1 MLIAYNNDIE
11 FRSRW
16 YHIQTE
22 DNGLKDGHIT
32 TTVFYSGQILDSK
45 TTSYLDA
52 IRDISDTE
60 EQNRIIK
67 NAMTTQHKYFY
78 TKLYEGTYE
87 ALVNASQKAGTLHN
101 NLHSVSGGDVAKV
114 SSSSSGGGV
123 KAAPPSALRVS
134 SLSSSSAAAAA
145 GMSGGAPSGVRM
157 ESPSSSRLGK
167 PDILRAS
174 QQLPSASKSLG
185 SFSPLS
191 VGGVKSST
199 GLPLRVGASGDAARG
214 GGRQQR
220 LTRALTQ
227 SQGVASEAF
236 EARAYRG
243 VLWPKEDL
251 SVDSL
256 VAMLLSGMDV

>member
-87 ALVNASQKAGTLHN
+87 ALVNASQKAGTSHN
-101 NLHSVSGGDVAKV
+101 NLHSVSGSDVVKAP
-114 SSSSSGGGV
+114 SSSPSGGGV
-123 KAAPPSALRVS
+123 KASSPSALRVS
-134 SLSSSSAAAAA
+134 SLSASASSAS
-145 GMSGGAPSGVRM
+145 GMSGGAPSGVRA

-227 SQGVASEAF
+227 SQGVVSEAVG
-236 EARAYRG
+236 ARAYRG